1 MGIAE
6 LIVAVC
12 LQAEPAACRVHHRQS
27 AAINGC
33 AVVED
38 ISGLAAPPG
47 WYVARWTCRWRR

>member
-12 LQAEPAACRVHHRQS
+12 LQAEPAACMVHHRQS
-27 AAINGC
+27 AAINGG

-38 ISGLAAPPG
+38 INDLAVPPG